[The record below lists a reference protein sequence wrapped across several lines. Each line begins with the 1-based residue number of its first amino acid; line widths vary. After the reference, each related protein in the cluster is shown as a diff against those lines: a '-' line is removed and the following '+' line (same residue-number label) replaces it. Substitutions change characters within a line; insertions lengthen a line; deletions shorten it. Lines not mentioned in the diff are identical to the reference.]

1 MGNYAR
7 ESLTKV
13 NMMVKQN
20 QDIFSNHEYIEN
32 LLQKLFL
39 IKEFDWTFTIFQSY
53 YNYLKKLQIENAAF
67 FEYVNIYIE
76 KAVKFGG
83 SRVEL
88 DAYQLASKLID
99 FGQDFHAQKASLWLE
114 ASEVFKNLK
123 DQHLFVGSIDF
134 LKGSIRNPKTFEEIN
149 DFLRINDKLLSVQI
163 GLVEPTIEEILF
175 ALIYRAVYEMKSY
188 SMAEYFEKLFL
199 MLIQTEEHVSETNGV
214 QKGDLGDQEMRIS
227 KTIIEGKS
235 QEFLAYLHMI
245 VESIKTNE
253 APKSIKINPYDV
265 IRTIIQHHESGIS
278 INTVC
283 GTFEERATNTQVVI
297 KETIPFDLLIKHRR
311 IFAKGFPT
319 CSIIASCQFRNYL
332 TQ

>member
-1 MGNYAR
+1 MVISDPILIGDNQQLSQFISTVYRMIGDIMGNYAR

-32 LLQKLFL
+32 LLQKLIL

-83 SRVEL
+83 SRVAF

-149 DFLRINDKLLSVQI
+149 DFLGINDKLLSVQI
-163 GLVEPTIEEILF
+163 GLVEPTSK
-175 ALIYRAVYEMKSY
+175 KS
-188 SMAEYFEKLFL
+188 LC
-199 MLIQTEEHVSETNGV
+199 
-214 QKGDLGDQEMRIS
+214 
-227 KTIIEGKS
+227 
-235 QEFLAYLHMI
+235 
-245 VESIKTNE
+245 
-253 APKSIKINPYDV
+253 INLSD
-265 IRTIIQHHESGIS
+265 S
-278 INTVC
+278 
-283 GTFEERATNTQVVI
+283 
-297 KETIPFDLLIKHRR
+297 L
-311 IFAKGFPT
+311 
-319 CSIIASCQFRNYL
+319 
-332 TQ
+332 